1 MDIDTRLLRYFMAV
15 AETENLP
22 RAAQRLHVA
31 QPALATQI
39 KQLENQLGMELFIR
53 SRAGMTLTAP
63 GKVLAAQVPAL
74 LSGWDR
80 ILRDTKSDAS
90 RAACV
95 LRLGSVQSAADGH
108 IPEIIR
114 VFHRLHPDWQ
124 VDIRQG
130 GWTDPTAGL
139 DEGDVDV
146 ALLRLP
152 FPGQDEYHLREL
164 FTEPRWIALPED
176 HPLAERDDIAFR
188 ELWDEPYVASPAE
201 TGWWRD
207 YWMGLDARPADTAII
222 GAIARNTDEWLTAI
236 AKGFGVS
243 FTPASTSQTHPRPG
257 VVFRP
262 VNGIGPTRVAVVW
275 PDASETDPVVRY
287 FIRCCSDVIGQSAD
301 GHRRLS

>member
-15 AETENLP
+15 AETENLA

-39 KQLENQLGMELFIR
+39 KQLENQLGVELFIR

-63 GKVLAAQVPAL
+63 GKVLAKQVPGL
-74 LSGWDR
+74 LAGWDR
-80 ILRDTKSDAS
+80 ILRETKSDAS
-90 RAACV
+90 RTACV
-95 LRLGSVQSAADGH
+95 LRLGAVPSAADGH

-114 VFHRLHPDWQ
+114 VFHRLHPDWE
-124 VDIRQG
+124 VDLRQG

-146 ALLRLP
+146 AILRLP

-176 HPLAERDDIAFR
+176 HPLAEREDIAFR
-188 ELWDEPYVASPAE
+188 ELWDEPYVASPAD

-207 YWMGLDARPADTAII
+207 YWMGLDARPRDTAIV
-222 GAIARNTDEWLTAI
+222 GAIARSTDEWLTAI
-236 AKGFGVS
+236 AGGYGVS
-243 FTPASTSQTHPRPG
+243 FTPASTSHTHARPG

-262 VNGIGPTRVAVVW
+262 VHGIGPTRVAVVW

-287 FIRCCSDVIGQSAD
+287 FVRCCSDVIGQSAD
-301 GHRRLS
+301 GYRRPS

>member
-1 MDIDTRLLRYFMAV
+1 MDIDTRLLRYFLAV
-15 AETENLP
+15 ADAENLP

-39 KQLENQLGMELFIR
+39 KQLEQQLGVELFIR
-53 SRAGMTLTAP
+53 SRAGWTLTAA
-63 GKVLAAQVPAL
+63 GKVLAEQLPAL
-74 LSGWDR
+74 LASWDR
-80 ILRDTKSDAS
+80 ILRATKSDSSRAS
-90 RAACV
+90 RV
-95 LRLGSVQSAADGH
+95 LRLGCVNSAADGH

-124 VDIRQG
+124 VDLHQG

-164 FTEPRWIALPED
+164 FAEPRWIALPED
-176 HPLAERDDIAFR
+176 HPLADRHDIAFR

-207 YWMGLDARPADTAII
+207 YWMGLDSRPADTAII
-222 GAIARNTDEWLTAI
+222 GAIARNTDEWLRAI
-236 AKGFGVS
+236 ANGFGVS
-243 FTPASTSQTHPRPG
+243 FTPASTSRTEFPG

-262 VNGIGPTRVAVVW
+262 VHGIGPTRVAVVW
-275 PDASETDPVVRY
+275 PDASEADPVVRY
-287 FIRCCSDVIGQSAD
+287 FIRCCSDIMGGQHGAD
-301 GHRRLS
+301 GRRTS

>member
-1 MDIDTRLLRYFMAV
+1 MDIDTRLLRYFLAV

-31 QPALATQI
+31 QPSLTTQI
-39 KQLENQLGMELFIR
+39 KQLEQQMGVELFIR
-53 SRAGMTLTAP
+53 SRAGWTLTAA
-63 GKVLAAQVPAL
+63 GKVLAAQVPSL
-74 LSGWDR
+74 LAVWDR

-90 RAACV
+90 RAAQV
-95 LRLGSVQSAADGH
+95 LRLGCVNSAADGH

-124 VDIRQG
+124 IDIHQG

-152 FPGQDEYHLREL
+152 FPGQDGYHVREL

-176 HPLAERDDIAFR
+176 HPLAGREDIAFR

-207 YWMGLDARPADTAII
+207 YWMGLDSRPADTAII
-222 GAIARNTDEWLTAI
+222 GAIARNTEEWLRAI
-236 AKGFGVS
+236 ANGYGVS
-243 FTPASTSQTHPRPG
+243 FTPASTALTNAYPG

-262 VNGIGPTRVAVVW
+262 VHGIGQTRVALVW
-275 PDASETDPVVRY
+275 PDASEADPIVRY
-287 FIRCCSDVIGQSAD
+287 FIRCCTDIMGSQAGD
-301 GHRRLS
+301 GRRTS